1 MAWRA
6 ALGARPE
13 GMDVPMPAHDVDL
26 LDLTAFEE
34 GTDGAVFRV
43 LREVDPLHWNDEP
56 DGPGFWSVTRYEDVK
71 TVASDYEL
79 FTAVEGTQIKSR
91 RAEGEGERSIHHVD
105 PPRHGQLRRIVLPHG
120 RPARSLSLESAIVA
134 VVDDLLD
141 GAGGAGEIDF
151 VARIAAPLLLRI

>member
-1 MAWRA
+1 MAWRGGPA
-6 ALGARPE
+6 ARPE
-13 GMDVPMPAHDVDL
+13 GMDVDMPAHDVDL

-91 RAEGEGERSIHHVD
+91 RAEGECERSIHHLD
-105 PPRHGQLRRIVLPHG
+105 PPRHDQLRRVGVPDV
-120 RPARSLSLESAIVA
+120 RPDRLRSRMPAI
-134 VVDDLLD
+134 
-141 GAGGAGEIDF
+141 
-151 VARIAAPLLLRI
+151 